1 MFKSVLHSLLDKRHQ
16 VYLGLLIDGME
27 RSTYQTRKSTNAKQ
41 LDNVIVP
48 TTGTEGKH
56 TLAPQL
62 MS

>member
-1 MFKSVLHSLLDKRHQ
+1 MC
-16 VYLGLLIDGME
+16 LGLLLDGMD
-27 RSTYQTRKSTNAKQ
+27 RSIYQTRKSTNAKQ

-56 TLAPQL
+56 TISHLL